1 MRLPRG
7 MCLLLT
13 CTIALLIVACS
24 HPETK
29 AVNTTNTW
37 DQKIAAA
44 YLDQREGWWMEWP
57 VASRDHETFCISC
70 HTAVPYALSRPTLRK
85 ALGEEGPS
93 LNERKLLDSVIK
105 RVRLWKEVG
114 PFYGNEGYDH
124 KADESRGTEAVLNA
138 LVLASY
144 DAQNGKL
151 SDDTRAAFDNMW
163 ALQLT
168 TGDKKGS
175 WSWLQFGVQPWEAQ
189 DSQYYGAALA
199 VVAVGTAPE
208 NYRLAPKIQQNL
220 KLLREYLEREYA
232 TQPTINR
239 VVLLWA
245 SAKLPEVVEPGQR
258 KSIIDEVLRKQQNDG
273 GWMLSPLAWSWRS
286 WGLPSLLR
294 ACIRPWIR
302 HDGTLQESKSD
313 GYATG
318 LITFVLQE
326 AGIPRDN
333 VHLKRGLSW
342 LVRNQDRTQG
352 LWPSYSLNQRRNP
365 SSNIGRFM
373 SDAATAYAVL
383 SLSESDRN
391 EPGKVVVKSAEAAKS
406 PGSSHQSR

>member
-1 MRLPRG
+1 MNATVRG
-7 MCLLLT
+7 ICLLLT
-13 CTIALLIVACS
+13 CSTAVLIVACY

-29 AVNTTNTW
+29 GVNTASTW
-37 DQKIAAA
+37 DPKAAAA
-44 YLDQREGWWMEWP
+44 YLDQREGWWMGWP

-70 HTAVPYALSRPTLRK
+70 HTAVPYALARPALRK
-85 ALGEEGPS
+85 VLGEETPS
-93 LNERKLLDSVIK
+93 VNERKLLDNVIK

-114 PFYGNEGYDH
+114 PFYDSEGYDH

-138 LVLASY
+138 MVLASY

-151 SDDTRAAFDNMW
+151 SDDARAAFDNMW

-175 WSWLQFGVQPWEAQ
+175 WSWLQFGLQPWEAR

-199 VVAVGTAPE
+199 AVAVGTAPE
-208 NYRLAPKIQQNL
+208 SYRLAPKIQQNL

-239 VVLLWA
+239 VMLLWA
-245 SAKLPEVVEPGQR
+245 SAKLPEVVEPR
-258 KSIIDEVLRKQQNDG
+258 HRRAIIDEVLRQQQKDG
-273 GWMLSPLAWSWRS
+273 GWALSPLAWSWRS
-286 WGLPSLLR
+286 WSPPSLLR

-302 HDGTLQESKSD
+302 HDGTLQDLKSD
-313 GYATG
+313 GYATS
-318 LITFVLQE
+318 LITLVLQE
-326 AGIPRDN
+326 AGIRQ
-333 VHLKRGLSW
+333 VKLGLAW
-342 LVRNQDRTQG
+342 LVRNQDGTQG
-352 LWPSYSLNQRRNP
+352 LWHSYSLNRRRDP

-383 SLSESDRN
+383 ALSENDRN
-391 EPGKVVVKSAEAAKS
+391 EPGKVAVK
-406 PGSSHQSR
+406 

>member
-1 MRLPRG
+1 MNATVRG
-7 MCLLLT
+7 ICLLLT
-13 CTIALLIVACS
+13 SSTAVLIVACS

-29 AVNTTNTW
+29 AVNTASTW
-37 DQKIAAA
+37 DQKAAAA
-44 YLDQREGWWMEWP
+44 YLDQREGWWMGWP

-70 HTAVPYALSRPTLRK
+70 HTAVPYALARPALRK
-85 ALGEEGPS
+85 VLGEETPS
-93 LNERKLLDSVIK
+93 VNERKLLDNVIK

-114 PFYGNEGYDH
+114 PFYDSAGYDH

-151 SDDTRAAFDNMW
+151 SDDARAAFDNMW

-175 WSWLQFGVQPWEAQ
+175 WSWLQFGLQPWEAR
-189 DSQYYGAALA
+189 DSQYYGAAIA
-199 VVAVGTAPE
+199 AVAVGTAPE
-208 NYRLAPKIQQNL
+208 SYRLAPKIQQNL

-239 VVLLWA
+239 VMLLWA
-245 SAKLPEVVEPGQR
+245 SAKLPEVVEPRQR
-258 KSIIDEVLRKQQNDG
+258 RAIIDEVLRQQQKDG
-273 GWMLSPLAWSWRS
+273 GWALSPLAWSWRS
-286 WGLPSLLR
+286 WSPPSLLR

-302 HDGTLQESKSD
+302 HDGTLQDLKSD
-313 GYATG
+313 GYATS

-326 AGIPRDN
+326 AGIRSDN
-333 VHLKRGLSW
+333 VQVKLGLAW
-342 LVRNQDRTQG
+342 LVRNQDGTQG
-352 LWPSYSLNQRRNP
+352 LWPSYSLNRRRTP

-373 SDAATAYAVL
+373 SDAATAYATL
-383 SLSESDRN
+383 ALSEDQDIK
-391 EPGKVVVKSAEAAKS
+391 PGKVAVK
-406 PGSSHQSR
+406 